1 VSDFEL
7 YRYTHPD
14 GSAKEWAWCERPG
27 VGMEVRWGRAGR
39 LVQKAVYPPSRR
51 REVIERALSKQ
62 RKGYRFVGWC
72 GIDAS
77 GRPVGLHGPT
87 GARPDDPASRCRT
100 PRPIDKPTLPLPDL
114 AKIETGSDDYW
125 F

>member
-1 VSDFEL
+1 MSDFEL

-39 LVQKAVYPPSRR
+39 LVQKAGYPPTRR
-51 REVIERALSKQ
+51 REVIERALAKQ

-72 GIDAS
+72 RIDDA
-77 GRPVGLHGPT
+77 GRPFDVRSQPPGPSN
-87 GARPDDPASRCRT
+87 AP
-100 PRPIDKPTLPLPDL
+100 PRPEPRATHKAAGGPVPDL
-114 AKIETGSDDYW
+114 STIETGTDDYW

>member
-1 VSDFEL
+1 MSDFEL

-39 LVQKAVYPPSRR
+39 LVQKATYPPTRR
-51 REVIERALSKQ
+51 REVIEHALAKQ

-72 GIDAS
+72 RIDEA
-77 GRPVGLHGPT
+77 GRPFDVRGRPAGPSP
-87 GARPDDPASRCRT
+87 APPRPDPRAAAKPASV
-100 PRPIDKPTLPLPDL
+100 PVPDL
-114 AKIETGSDDYW
+114 SQIETGTDDYW